1 MINIRRMREQDLAQV
16 ILLDQMSFSLPWP
29 PSAYRHE
36 LTNPG
41 GRAWVAE
48 MTLTEPVEYRSP
60 FGDLPSFRREAGQE
74 AVVGALVLWLI
85 VDEAHI
91 ATIATHPQLRRNGI
105 ARELLRTALLD
116 AAREG
121 AQTSLLEVRA
131 GNFPAQKLYF
141 DFGYEVVGRRPRY
154 YRDNFEDAL
163 LMTLPNLDISAL
175 ERQWRNDER

>member
-1 MINIRRMREQDLAQV
+1 MMIIRRMREEDLPQV

-48 MTLTEPVEYRSP
+48 TNLSAPLEFHSP
-60 FGDLPSFRREAGQE
+60 FPDFPAIRCEAGKT
-74 AVVGALVLWLI
+74 AIVGALVLWMI

-91 ATIATHPQLRRNGI
+91 ATLATHPDVRRQGI
-105 ARELLRTALLD
+105 ARELLRVALLD
-116 AAREG
+116 AARDG
-121 AQTSLLEVRA
+121 AVTSLLEVRA
-131 GNFPAQKLYF
+131 GNLAAQNLYLE
-141 DFGYEVVGRRPRY
+141 FGFEVVGRRPRY

-175 ERQWRNDER
+175 ER

>member
-1 MINIRRMREQDLAQV
+1 VITIRRMREEDLGPV

-48 MTLTEPVEYRSP
+48 TTLSAPLEYHSP
-60 FGDLPSFRREAGQE
+60 FPDFSPLRCEAGE
-74 AVVGALVLWLI
+74 KAVVGALVLWLI

-91 ATIATHPQLRRNGI
+91 ATLATHPDVRRQGI
-105 ARELLRTALLD
+105 ARELLRVALLG

-121 AQTSLLEVRA
+121 AVMSLLEVRA
-131 GNFPAQKLYF
+131 GNVAAQNLYLE
-141 DFGYEVVGRRPRY
+141 FGFEMVGRRPRY

-163 LMTLPNLDISAL
+163 LMTLPHLDISAL
-175 ERQWRNDER
+175 ER